1 MPKILVETVS
11 VQKIQYII
19 ECDNSEHAMDTVVCQ
34 EEGLEPLHVED
45 IGENIFSTWVLSD
58 EEVDS
63 VIASSDNAHMGRQM
77 IYKVK
82 YSD

>member
-1 MPKILVETVS
+1 MPKILVETIS
-11 VQKIQYII
+11 MHKMQYLIDC
-19 ECDNSEHAMDTVVCQ
+19 ESPEHAMDTVVCD
-34 EEGLEPLHVED
+34 EEGLEAFHQEH
-45 IGENIFSTWVLSD
+45 IGENIFSTWILSE